1 MKKYLSLLLL
11 LVFSLVLVSCGG
23 GTTGGDN
30 TGGGNG
36 GGNVTGKITLT
47 YASWGDA
54 NLDAL
59 LIKEF
64 ESTHPGVKVV
74 RDDSITGTGNSFTA
88 NLVTA
93 AQSGILPDVFIT
105 DNVIS
110 MIRNGLVSD
119 VAEYWDKD
127 EDSKL
132 VYENIAQTA
141 LYGDK
146 RYAIPSFQFIKGM
159 LVNKTLLE
167 SIGAPIPDYDW
178 TFEEFKQYCV
188 DYANK
193 ATVQYGSYDVPV
205 QGINGFAPNGGEGT
219 LGFEQVMPGQD
230 SDTLL
235 YDAYDGTTYKYS
247 DPLWIK
253 YRGET
258 DYFFDN
264 GLVESM
270 TAEDK
275 AAIFGAED
283 AYLFEKGVVMFG
295 IEGSWNASNV
305 ISNMAANGIEVD
317 FYPFPAGLEHQ
328 IPVILDFICVSSQT
342 LYPEM
347 AYEFAKF
354 MSYGREGWAARLEAT
369 EELNQVINGFP
380 VADYPEIWAELKAG
394 YDVDTY
400 GGGLLA
406 NIELLPAGIPD
417 ADKWMPG
424 YGEFWVWVGENAET
438 QGFWDKTPDELAIVW
453 EEELAKQIAA
463 VKEELGL

>member
-1 MKKYLSLLLL
+1 MKKYVSLLLL
-11 LVFSLVLVSCGG
+11 FVFTLVLVSCGG
-23 GTTGGDN
+23 GNTGGDN

-36 GGNVTGKITLT
+36 GGNVTGKITLS

-59 LIKEF
+59 LIEEF
-64 ESTHPGVKVV
+64 ESTHPGVKVI
-74 RDDSITGTGNSFTA
+74 RDTSITGTGNSFTA

-110 MIRNGLVSD
+110 TIRNGLVSD
-119 VAEYWDKD
+119 VAEYWDAD
-127 EDSKL
+127 EDAKL
-132 VYENIAQTA
+132 VYDNIAQTA

-167 SIGAPIPDYDW
+167 QIGAPIPEYDW
-178 TFEEFKQYCV
+178 TLEEFKQYCV
-188 DYANK
+188 DYATK

-235 YDAYDGTTYKYS
+235 YDAYDGTTYKYT

-264 GLVESM
+264 GLVENLS
-270 TAEDK
+270 AEEK
-275 AAIFGAED
+275 EALYGAPD
-283 AYLFEKGVVMFG
+283 AYLFQQGVVMFG
-295 IEGSWNASNV
+295 IEATWQVGD
-305 ISNMAANGIEVD
+305 IIPIMAANGFEVD
-317 FYPFPAGLEHQ
+317 FYPFPAGAKHQ
-328 IPVILDFICVSSQT
+328 IPVILDYMCVSSQT
-342 LYPEM
+342 QYPEI
-347 AYEFAKF
+347 AYEFCKF
-354 MSYGREGWAARLEAT
+354 MSYGKAGWQARLAAC
-369 EELNQVINGFP
+369 EELGLVIEGYP
-380 VADYPEIWAELKAG
+380 VADYPEVWAQIKE
-394 YDVDTY
+394 DIDPVTY
-400 GGGLLA
+400 GGLLA
-406 NIELLPAGIPD
+406 NLELIGEGIPD
-417 ADKWMPG
+417 CDKWMPG
-424 YGEFWVWVGENAET
+424 YGSFWGWVSDNAEDL
-438 QGFWDKTPDELAIVW
+438 GFWDMPVDQLASTW
-453 EEELAKQIAA
+453 
-463 VKEELGL
+463 KEELNKLVAQAKDEFK